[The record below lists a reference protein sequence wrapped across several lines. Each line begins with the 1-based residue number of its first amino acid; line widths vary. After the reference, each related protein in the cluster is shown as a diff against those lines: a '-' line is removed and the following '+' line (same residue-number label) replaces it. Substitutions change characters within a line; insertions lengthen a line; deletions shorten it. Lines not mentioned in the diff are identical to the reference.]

1 MKHSTDQ
8 LPRDIFPPPA
18 DALNK
23 MKKPEKFEVLE
34 THSRYSPAGIVSL
47 EEGVELVTSAIR
59 YCRHQNIR
67 RLLVDSTGLVGFP
80 PPMIHERYWF
90 AKEWAHAAR
99 GGVIVALVA
108 REELLDPHRFGV
120 LVAKNN
126 GMTSFAS
133 SGEKEAVDWLL
144 AQKI

>member
-1 MKHSTDQ
+1 
-8 LPRDIFPPPA
+8 
-18 DALNK
+18 
-23 MKKPEKFEVLE
+23 MKKPDKFETLE
-34 THSRYSPAGIVSL
+34 AYARYCPEGIVTL
-47 EEGVELVTSAIR
+47 EEGVDLVTNTIC
-59 YCRHQNIR
+59 YCRHQNIH
-67 RLLVDSTGLVGFP
+67 RLLADSRRLVGFP

-90 AKEWAHAAR
+90 AKEWAHASR

-126 GMTSFAS
+126 GMASFAS
-133 SGEKEAVDWLL
+133 ADEKEALDWLL